1 MLLRREKSSYYK
13 RTYGHWSGLRHHLGH
28 YLQRSTD
35 WIPNLFIYPNEIQKN
50 HKITILP
57 VLSSTYLVSFPKD
70 VGNQRYLFAQVLEL
84 IEVQFIIVVR
94 IEKLESLERGH
105 VDNIQGDWIMM
116 VGGGRLMLLVTLLM
130 SFMEV
135 LLKASFTSPLD
146 RNPSPFLSMD
156 LKAACR

>member
-1 MLLRREKSSYYK
+1 M
-13 RTYGHWSGLRHHLGH
+13 
-28 YLQRSTD
+28 
-35 WIPNLFIYPNEIQKN
+35 
-50 HKITILP
+50 
-57 VLSSTYLVSFPKD
+57 LSSTYLVSFPKY